1 MSLTAGLITLLSV
14 GPTTASLSVAAAT
27 GGTGPYTY
35 QWYRSTTTGFSPGA
49 GNILAGATALTLNDT
64 GLTPGTQYYYVNVVT
79 DTGNSNVT
87 ANSTQVGAV
96 TQGPQISINAAQQ
109 YPLLGMLDLRYN
121 TDTAAVQVD
130 ASQATALVFGQA
142 VKMAAVSTNL
152 SGPPKVVACASDT
165 DVVLGFIN
173 FDSKSQSFPALSMC
187 EISMAGN
194 VMYLYSTGAITRGNQ
209 VCLDLT
215 TIGGVSATGSSHE
228 VVGWAFDGCAA
239 GGTLIR
245 VYIKTPTFATA

>member
-1 MSLTAGLITLLSV
+1 MSLTAGAITLLST

-35 QWYRSTTTGFSPGA
+35 QWYRSTTSGFSPGA
-49 GNILAGATALTLNDT
+49 GSLISGATALTLSDS
-64 GLTPGTQYYYVNVVT
+64 GLVPGTQYYYSNIVT

-87 ANSTQVGAV
+87 ATSTQVGAV
-96 TQGPQISINAAQQ
+96 TQGPVISPNAAQQ

-121 TDTAAVQVD
+121 TDTVAVQVD
-130 ASQATALVFGQA
+130 ASQATALTFGQA

-152 SGPPKVVACASDT
+152 SGPPKVVACAADT

-173 FDSKSQSFPALSMC
+173 FDIKSQSFPAFSMC

-194 VMYLYSTGAITRGNQ
+194 VIYLYSTGAITRGNQ

-215 TIGGVSATGSSHE
+215 TIGGVSATGSTHE

-245 VYIKTPTFATA
+245 VFLKTPSFTTA